1 MTVSFLKG
9 YRALD
14 LTGLSGQLCGRMLAD
29 LGMEVIKIEPPGGDP
44 VRNRPPFIESA
55 AGKRLSTTFAHLN
68 SGKASKVLDFD
79 KEPDRAAFRKLVES
93 ADVVL
98 ESFQPGEL
106 ESKGLGY
113 KDLAAVN
120 PGIVMGSITA
130 FGQTGPKKNLAC
142 NDLVALAQSGFL
154 YIAGD
159 PSMPPVRPPE
169 TQAYYFASLFAAAGV
184 LAALYRRERTGQGDH
199 VDASMQETLATQE
212 HIIRLWANEKQIS
225 KRAGSQHGSVAPA
238 KIFPCRDGFV
248 YLYVT
253 RQHWKLFLTVWKDH
267 PAVFDAPDW
276 LNNLYRRAH
285 AEELNPAVEAF
296 VGKFSMAEITDLLQA
311 KGIPCVPVNTPMGFA
326 TDEHVQGRGF
336 MTPVEHAEFGATT
349 QPALPFVI
357 DGARVPVGSVP
368 ILDSWRSPSYISPVT
383 GERREGI
390 FPEGERSGGA
400 SPAGER
406 SEETDRPSTV
416 WDSGKKPTPAAI
428 SGSATSGGNGPL
440 DGMRI
445 VSFDHVLAGPY
456 GTTILAELG
465 ADVIKVES
473 GKGGMDPFRFFGTGE
488 DPNVS
493 PRFLEF
499 NRNKRSFTVNL
510 KHPKGQPVLH
520 DLVAKADAVLDNYS
534 VDVVERIGLAYDQ
547 LCKVKPDIVNLRMPG
562 LGTTG
567 PKRHFSTVGVNITAF
582 TGLTYLWNHPDVTHP
597 PIGAQ
602 TVFPDYVSGVLC
614 AIIIVSG
621 VLHRDRQKKGA
632 FIDLAQ
638 AEAAAFMIGP
648 SLMEAAASG
657 KDPQPIGNASLA
669 AAPHD
674 CYPCKGEDR
683 WCVIAAENQEQW
695 LALAKILGAEVVGDA
710 RFKTFADR
718 LRHREALNAL
728 ISHWTQAQDAF
739 AVMDRLQQAGVPCGV
754 VQTGEDLVND
764 AQLQERGFIVEV
776 DNPRLGRVVLPNFPL
791 QFANSKLTRRW
802 EFPVLGRDTEAVL
815 RDVVGYSDAT
825 IKQLG
830 SDGVLE

>member
-1 MTVSFLKG
+1 MSAFLKG

-14 LTGLSGQLCGRMLAD
+14 LTDLSGQLCGRVLAD

-44 VRNRPPFIESA
+44 VRNLPPFIHSA
-55 AGKRLSTTFAHLN
+55 NGKQLSTTFAHLN
-68 SGKASKVLDFD
+68 AGKASKVLDLNKHTD
-79 KEPDRAAFRKLVES
+79 CAALRQLVGA

-106 ESKGLGY
+106 DSKGLGY
-113 KDLAAVN
+113 KDLAAIN
-120 PGIVMGSITA
+120 PGIVMASITG

-154 YIAGD
+154 YISGD
-159 PSMPPVRPPE
+159 PSLPPVRPPE
-169 TQAYYFASLFAAAGV
+169 TQAYYFASVFAAAGV
-184 LAALYRRERTGQGDH
+184 LAALYRRERTGRGDH
-199 VDASMQETLATQE
+199 VDTSMQETLATQE
-212 HIIRLWANEKQIS
+212 HIIRLYANESQIS

-238 KIFPCRDGFV
+238 RIFPCRDGFV

-253 RQHWKLFLTVWKDH
+253 RQHWKLFLTVWTDH
-267 PAVFDAPDW
+267 APVFDAPDW

-285 AEELNPAVEAF
+285 ADELNPAVEAF
-296 VGKFSMAEITDLLQA
+296 LSKFTMAEITDLLQS
-311 KGIPCVPVNTPMGFA
+311 KGIPCVPVNTPLGFA
-326 TDEHVQGRGF
+326 NDEHVQGRGF
-336 MTPVEHAEFGATT
+336 MAAAEHAGFGRTK
-349 QPALPFVI
+349 QPAMPFVI

-368 ILDSWRSPSYISPVT
+368 VLDSWRFPSHISP
-383 GERREGI
+383 
-390 FPEGERSGGA
+390 A
-400 SPAGER
+400 AGEKGQAGTTVGGEIR
-406 SEETDRPSTV
+406 ETAGSIRAGG
-416 WDSGKKPTPAAI
+416 DSDKMAD
-428 SGSATSGGNGPL
+428 SATSSGNGPL

-473 GKGGMDPFRFFGTGE
+473 SKGGMDPFRFFGTGE

-510 KHPKGQPVLH
+510 KHPKGQTVLH

-582 TGLTYLWNHPDVTHP
+582 TGLTYLWNHRGVTNP
-597 PIGAQ
+597 PIGSQ

-614 AIIIVSG
+614 AIIIISG
-621 VLHRDRQKKGA
+621 VLHRDRQKQGA

-638 AEAAAFMIGP
+638 SEATAFMIGA
-648 SLMEAAASG
+648 SLMEAVATG
-657 KDPQPIGNASLA
+657 KDPQPIGNASPA

-674 CYPCKGEDR
+674 CYSCKGEDR
-683 WCVIAAENQEQW
+683 WCVIAADNDGQW
-695 LALAKILGAEVVGDA
+695 AALAKIIGRGIDQDP
-710 RFKTFADR
+710 RFKTVTDR
-718 LRHREALNAL
+718 LKYRDELNL
-728 ISHWTQAQDAF
+728 VISRWTQDKDAF
-739 AVMDRLQQAGVPCGV
+739 EIMDQLQHAGVPCGV
-754 VQTGEDLVND
+754 VQTGEDLTND
-764 AQLQERGFIVEV
+764 PQLKERGFIVAVE
-776 DNPRLGRVVLPNFPL
+776 NPRLGRVVLPNFPL
-791 QFANSKLTRRW
+791 QFTNAKLTRRW

-815 RDVVGYSDAT
+815 RDVVGYSPET
-825 IKQLG
+825 IAAHKQE
-830 SDGVLE
+830 GVLE

>member
-1 MTVSFLKG
+1 MSAAFLKG
-9 YRALD
+9 FRALD
-14 LTGLSGQLCGRMLAD
+14 LTGLSGQLCGRMLGD

-44 VRNRPPFIESA
+44 VRNLPPFVQSA
-55 AGKRLSTTFAHLN
+55 DGKRLSTTFAHLN
-68 SGKASKVLDFD
+68 AGKASKVLDLD
-79 KEPDRAAFRKLVES
+79 KDSDRTTLRELVKT

-106 ESKGLGY
+106 DSKKLGY
-113 KDLAAVN
+113 KDLSAIN
-120 PGIVMGSITA
+120 PGIVMASITA
-130 FGQTGPKKNLAC
+130 FGQTGPKRNLAY

-159 PSMPPVRPPE
+159 PSMAPVRPPE
-169 TQAYYFASLFAAAGV
+169 TQAYYFASVFAAAGV

-253 RQHWKLFLTVWKDH
+253 RQHWKLFLSIWKDH
-267 PAVFDAPDW
+267 DAKFDAADW

-285 AEELNPAVEAF
+285 ADELNPAVEAF
-296 VGKFSMAEITDLLQA
+296 VGRHTMAEITELLQG

-326 TDEHVQGRGF
+326 KDEHVQERGF
-336 MTPVEHAEFGATT
+336 MAPVEHAGFGKTK
-349 QPALPFVI
+349 QPAMPFVI
-357 DGARVPVGSVP
+357 DGERIPVGSVP
-368 ILDSWRSPSYISPVT
+368 VLDSWHTLSSFSSVA
-383 GERREGI
+383 GEKREG
-390 FPEGERSGGA
+390 S
-400 SPAGER
+400 
-406 SEETDRPSTV
+406 
-416 WDSGKKPTPAAI
+416 
-428 SGSATSGGNGPL
+428 SARSGGNGPL

-473 GKGGMDPFRFFGTGE
+473 SKGGMDPFRFFGTGE

-510 KHPKGQPVLH
+510 KHPNGQPVLH
-520 DLVAKADAVLDNYS
+520 DLIAHADAVLDNYS
-534 VDVVERIGLAYDQ
+534 VDVVGRIGLAYDQ

-582 TGLTYLWNHPDVTHP
+582 TGLTYLWNHPGVTNP
-597 PIGAQ
+597 PIGSQ

-614 AIIIVSG
+614 AIIIISG
-621 VLHRDRQKKGA
+621 VLYRDRQKKGA

-638 AEAAAFMIGP
+638 SEATAFMVGP

-657 KDPQPIGNASLA
+657 KDPQPIGNASPA

-683 WCVIAAENQEQW
+683 WCAIAAEDETQW
-695 LALAKILGAEVVGDA
+695 AALAKVVGME
-710 RFKTFADR
+710 
-718 LRHREALNAL
+718 L
-728 ISHWTQAQDAF
+728 AQDAGF
-739 AVMDRLQQAGVPCGV
+739 KTLKDRLARRDELNAVISRWTQGQDAFDVMNRLQQAGVPAGV
-754 VQTGEDLVND
+754 VQTGEDLTND
-764 AQLQERGFIVEV
+764 PQLKARGFIVEV

-802 EFPVLGRDTEAVL
+802 EFPVLGKDTEAVL
-815 RDVVGYSDAT
+815 RDVVGYSEET
-825 IKQLG
+825 IAAHKK
-830 SDGVLE
+830 DGVLE